1 MRVVNSFYRGDTQV
15 NNNTNTR
22 DVVHF
27 REKVKVVYAMN
38 KFKNNRNRKG
48 GEGGPDGNGG
58 TDYNHNEDGGE
69 DIDDNHMDDAGNDFG
84 KRKGPFAIP
93 MKRMPRNG
101 SKDTLSSRDYDPAGD
116 PEQRGNSERGKPRGG
131 AFKGAGKAAATLA
144 ALKARAK
151 KNNNTVSP
159 LNFDDEGYYEDDDD
173 GDNNGNVTTR
183 DIRLSN
189 KYPGKNSNPDFERT
203 NPRAAAS
210 VPVLDKR
217 FNRNVSG
224 VDLYIQDEDY
234 PDNSD
239 NFKHP
244 PPAPRF
250 HLGDDA
256 SVDMPYAAQGAS
268 ASGGFP
274 FGGEGDDAAFF

>member
-1 MRVVNSFYRGDTQV
+1 
-15 NNNTNTR
+15 
-22 DVVHF
+22 VHF

-38 KFKNNRNRKG
+38 KFKNNKNRKG
-48 GEGGPDGNGG
+48 GEDGPDGYGD
-58 TDYNHNEDGGE
+58 TDYNHNKDDGE
-69 DIDDNHMDDAGNDFG
+69 DIDDDQMDNPGDDSG
-84 KRKGPFAIP
+84 KKKGPFAFP

-101 SKDTLSSRDYDPAGD
+101 SKDTLSSRDNDPDGD
-116 PEQRGNSERGKPRGG
+116 PEQRGNSGRTKPRGG
-131 AFKGAGKAAATLA
+131 LFKGAGKAAATMA
-144 ALKARAK
+144 ALKARSK
-151 KNNNTVSP
+151 KSNTVSP

-189 KYPGKNSNPDFERT
+189 KKPD
-203 NPRAAAS
+203 NPRGAAA

-217 FNRNVSG
+217 LNRNVSG
-224 VDLYIQDEDY
+224 VDLFIEGEDY

-250 HLGDDA
+250 HVGDDD
-256 SVDMPYAAQGAS
+256 SVDIPYAGQGAS
-268 ASGGFP
+268 GKGGFP